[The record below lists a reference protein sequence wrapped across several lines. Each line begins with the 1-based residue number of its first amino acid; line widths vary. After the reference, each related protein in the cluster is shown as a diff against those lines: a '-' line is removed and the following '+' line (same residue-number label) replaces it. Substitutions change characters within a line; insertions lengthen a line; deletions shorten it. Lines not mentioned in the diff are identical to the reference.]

1 MRANPPVQSPQ
12 STHSCCAYTMQLL
25 DNSAGQSHGGACV
38 SFGALPENQML
49 IAALG
54 DGLSSSEDEDSAWL
68 PPSGVVSAAES
79 DPELTATLAQAA
91 MSIGLKVSSPPNP
104 ECSWLDDWILDAALS
119 QRCMKRSQSHGR
131 PLLQP
136 EATHCPPLSS
146 LPLMLVQ
153 NFDIPEVERA
163 VAMHLCPQNTTTCR
177 NRPCLPSKACKLTS
191 CACCQSLQCCRPGC
205 FRPACHGN
213 PVGPPSHLNR

>member
-1 MRANPPVQSPQ
+1 MAVPAFIRS
-12 STHSCCAYTMQLL
+12 
-25 DNSAGQSHGGACV
+25 SARESDV
-38 SFGALPENQML
+38 

-146 LPLMLVQ
+146 LPLMWCRTLTFPRWREQ
-153 NFDIPEVERA
+153 LR
-163 VAMHLCPQNTTTCR
+163 CTCAR
-177 NRPCLPSKACKLTS
+177 KTPP
-191 CACCQSLQCCRPGC
+191 
-205 FRPACHGN
+205 
-213 PVGPPSHLNR
+213 PVGTVHASHPKPVS